1 MKNIIIIGG
10 GLAGLSAGVHAQKY
24 GFTSTIYEQH
34 TITGGQCTGWNR
46 QGFHIDNCIDWLT
59 GTKENTLMNDLWCE
73 IGALGKD
80 VKLVRPECHNVF
92 EYDGQMIHYYNDFDK
107 LKAELLRVGPEDKER
122 IEELMKDV
130 EMSAAMDV
138 PVDRP
143 IDMYSLPALLKLGM
157 KMKDIGTIQK
167 KYADISCKEYAAKF
181 KSPLLQ
187 KSLADFMPEYY
198 SAYTLIFTLATVLSG
213 NGDIPVGGSLAMV
226 NRIQE
231 KYESLGGK
239 VVTGAMVEEI
249 IVKDNK
255 ACGIRLQ
262 DGSTVNAD
270 YVIAAC
276 DVKYTFDTLLKGQ
289 YHDSAFDSRFAM
301 PDKNPLPTS
310 AHVTFAVDMDLKDY
324 PTSFIFETEKYTIAE
339 SECNIMGIRNYA
351 YEPSFAPAG
360 KSVINIHISQWDKD
374 YLWWEK
380 LYEDKE
386 AYKAYKE
393 KMAQEIQKRIEKRF
407 PEWVGKLT
415 LLDTYTPMT
424 YKRYCNS
431 YHGSWM
437 SFVMVPGAKQMMHN
451 GKIKELGN
459 CFLAGMWLQPPGG
472 TPVAAVTGKYAVQRI
487 CKLEKIKL

>member
-1 MKNIIIIGG
+1 MKKIIIIGG

-24 GFTSTIYEQH
+24 GFSSTIYEQH

-262 DGSTVNAD
+262 DESTVNAD

-339 SECNIMGIRNYA
+339 SECNIMGI
-351 YEPSFAPAG
+351 
-360 KSVINIHISQWDKD
+360 
-374 YLWWEK
+374 
-380 LYEDKE
+380 
-386 AYKAYKE
+386 
-393 KMAQEIQKRIEKRF
+393 
-407 PEWVGKLT
+407 
-415 LLDTYTPMT
+415 
-424 YKRYCNS
+424 
-431 YHGSWM
+431 
-437 SFVMVPGAKQMMHN
+437 
-451 GKIKELGN
+451 
-459 CFLAGMWLQPPGG
+459 
-472 TPVAAVTGKYAVQRI
+472 
-487 CKLEKIKL
+487 